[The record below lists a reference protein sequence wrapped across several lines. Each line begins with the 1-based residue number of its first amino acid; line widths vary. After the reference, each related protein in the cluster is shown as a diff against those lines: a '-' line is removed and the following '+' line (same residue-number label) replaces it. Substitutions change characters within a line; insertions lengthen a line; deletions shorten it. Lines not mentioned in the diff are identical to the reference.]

1 MYEASFNSEPHVLCD
16 ATFVTMRECEDDDE
30 GYGILRNGA
39 AVVADGKIAW
49 LGRKAD
55 LPADFAKLPSWSAD
69 GRLITPGLVECHSH
83 LIFAGDRIQEFAQLA
98 EGKDYSSLVWDG
110 HGIFSTVKA
119 TRDASE
125 DSLYR
130 SALRRIGW
138 FASQG
143 VTTIEVK
150 SGYGLDVETEL
161 KMLRVGRR
169 LGQSGVARV
178 LTTLLAGHV
187 YPPDVDQE
195 AFIERVCM
203 ELIPQAHKAALCD
216 FVEVYC
222 EESIGF
228 SLDDASTILEAAY
241 KRKIPTRMMADHL
254 TDSAGAALAPAFYA
268 KAAAH
273 LNYTD
278 EAAVEALSSTRT
290 TAILLPIPHLEL
302 GAKQRPPIEK
312 LRECNV
318 SIAISTGANP
328 GTSPAASLLAAAHF
342 SCAAF
347 GLSPL
352 EALRGITVCAAR
364 ALDLAGTVGEIS
376 PGADADFAVWDA
388 ERPEE
393 LIYWLGAPLCHATWR
408 AGRMTKHRSKAPML
422 EIESNSEKR
431 EAIAS

>member
-1 MYEASFNSEPHVLCD
+1 MVEAEFKLEPHVIHD

-39 AVVADGKIAW
+39 AVVADGKIVW

-55 LPADFAKLPSWSAD
+55 LPSNFAKLPSWSAD

-83 LIFAGDRIQEFAQLA
+83 LIFGGDRISEFAQLA

-110 HGIFSTVKA
+110 HGIFATVKA
-119 TRDASE
+119 TQCASE

-130 SALRRIGW
+130 SALRRLGW

-150 SGYGLDVETEL
+150 SGYGLDTETEL

-169 LGQSGVARV
+169 LGQAGIARV

-195 AFIERVCM
+195 AFIEGVCM
-203 ELIPQAHKAALCD
+203 ELIPRAHQDKLCD

-222 EESIGF
+222 EETIGF
-228 SLDDASTILEAAY
+228 SLDDASTILESAY

-278 EAAVEALSSTRT
+278 DAAVEALGSART
-290 TAILLPIPHLEL
+290 TAILLPIAHLEL
-302 GAKQRPPIEK
+302 GSKQRPPIEK

-318 SIAISTGANP
+318 PIAISTGSNP
-328 GTSPAASLLAAAHF
+328 GTAPSGSLLAAAHL
-342 SCAAF
+342 SCSVF

-352 EALRGITVCAAR
+352 EAMRGITVCAAQ
-364 ALDLAGTVGEIS
+364 ALDLAGVVGEIA
-376 PGADADFAVWDA
+376 PGADADLAVWDA

-393 LIYWLGAPLCHATWR
+393 LIYWLGASLCHATWR
-408 AGRMTKHRSKAPML
+408 GGRLVVHKPAPGL
-422 EIESNSEKR
+422 EIDKRISEKR
-431 EAIAS
+431 EAFAS